1 MKKIIRTIALCS
13 VALVAFQSYAN
24 ENGENVIYIGGGSSK
39 TDSYGKSSGTAV
51 TLGFIKQSN
60 TSDTFFGGDIS
71 GEGTKYHNGSPE
83 KSTSFNLLMGKN
95 LSKNENG
102 RFDGALLLGFREK
115 SSSCPTSYIGYR
127 CYADSEPSTKYGGN
141 FGALLTYTH
150 KSLMLGVRATGES
163 KQIIVGFKF

>member
-1 MKKIIRTIALCS
+1 MKEIIKSVVLC
-13 VALVAFQSYAN
+13 AAAMATFQSHAN
-24 ENGENVIYIGGGSSK
+24 ENGENVIYLGGGSSK

-83 KSTSFNLLMGKN
+83 KSTTFNLLMGKN

-127 CYADSEPSTKYGGN
+127 CYADSEPSTKYGAN

-150 KSLMLGVRATGES
+150 KSLLLGLRATGES
-163 KQIIVGFKF
+163 KQLIVGFKY